1 MRRCKAA
8 VIGAGA
14 SGLMAAAT
22 AARIL
27 GKGKI
32 LVVEGSPKPGRKL
45 LATGNGRCNLTNL
58 SIQPQYYHGDTLPPG
73 LFAHYSSQRII
84 EEFRQLGLLT
94 QTDPQGRVYPHSL
107 QAAAVVKTLVGA
119 CQRAGAELACSFPVK
134 SLQPVRGGWLLT
146 SQSGEEIFAQRC
158 VLACGGQASPKLSTG
173 SGYGLAKELGHTVT
187 PLSPSLVGLAVPG
200 KGTKAIKGMRCKA
213 RVSLYSNKRLIKEER
228 GEIIFGDQGI
238 SGVCVMNL
246 SAKLREIPRKGIS
259 LTLDLLESLSPAQV
273 FGYLKALCQS
283 QPDLPAGELLG
294 GAVNLRVGQA
304 LIKNLGLPFA
314 KPISQLAGQELR
326 AAAQAVKAFYL
337 PIAGPLGWEDAQ
349 ATAGGIPLDQV
360 NLKTMESLQC
370 PGLYITGELLNVD
383 GDCGGYNLHW
393 AWTTGLIAG
402 KAIGESLRTG

>member
-1 MRRCKAA
+1 MQGSCYRSWGLRAYGGSHC
-8 VIGAGA
+8 GSD
-14 SGLMAAAT
+14 SGK
-22 AARIL
+22 RQNPS
-27 GKGKI
+27 GG
-32 LVVEGSPKPGRKL
+32 GQP
-45 LATGNGRCNLTNL
+45 TGNGRCNLTNL

-173 SGYGLAKELGHTVT
+173 SGYGLAKGLGHTVT

-200 KGTKAIKGMRCKA
+200 KGTKAVKGMRCKA

-238 SGVCVMNL
+238 S
-246 SAKLREIPRKGIS
+246 RKGIS